1 MARKTVTSAVSLM
14 LTWTL
19 SAAVDMD
26 QTVGKKLQK
35 VKTITE
41 QINDASEEV
50 MVLQDHN
57 WIAGSPETVKA
68 TKQLQ
73 DLLDTA
79 ESTNTQ
85 LQMGMATIKGKA
97 TAAQMALDQSKAS
110 SAAACSAQKQCD
122 VTASKAAGLR
132 MDELKE
138 TLQDYEMMNDWKM
151 SSVYNGG
158 LEMAQS
164 IKERH
169 RDFMHNLFKVTAE
182 EMKACRKELG
192 HLPEHMTP
200 CQRALNVTIQ
210 AQWNQVMAQQLA
222 ESCSLSAEKL
232 TVSIKKA
239 EELLRPLVLG
249 EERLFQRQRLSP
261 DSRWPWMARHG
272 VALLV
277 LSLVAMFTS
286 MSLLAMILRSR
297 LRGTTRALTDEEM
310 LLQ

>member
-1 MARKTVTSAVSLM
+1 MDKTV
-14 LTWTL
+14 
-19 SAAVDMD
+19 
-26 QTVGKKLQK
+26 GNKLQK

-41 QINDASEEV
+41 QINNASEEV

-57 WIAGSPETVKA
+57 WIAGSPATVKA

-73 DLLDTA
+73 DLLDKA
-79 ESTNTQ
+79 ENTNTQ

-97 TAAQMALDQSKAS
+97 
-110 SAAACSAQKQCD
+110 
-122 VTASKAAGLR
+122 AGLR
-132 MDELKE
+132 IDELKE
-138 TLQDYEMMNDWKM
+138 SLQDYEMMNDWKM

-158 LEMAQS
+158 LDMAQS

-169 RDFMHNLFKVTAE
+169 RAFMHSLFKVTAE
-182 EMKACRKELG
+182 EMKACREELG

-200 CQRALNVTIQ
+200 CQRALNDTIQ
-210 AQWNQVMAQQLA
+210 AQWAQVMAQQLA
-222 ESCSLSAEKL
+222 DSCSSSAEKL
-232 TVSIKKA
+232 SVTIKKA
-239 EELLRPLVLG
+239 EELLRPLELG

-261 DSRWPWMARHG
+261 QSHWPWMARHG
-272 VALLV
+272 VELLV

-297 LRGTTRALTDEEM
+297 LRTTTRALTDEEM